1 MILWEIA
8 LKNSQ
13 ESLPIEL
20 QLLEHLVRIQANVLH
35 LLLLEQELLAS

>member
-13 ESLPIEL
+13 ESLPTEL
-20 QLLEHLVRIQANVLH
+20 ELLEHLVHIQADVLH
-35 LLLLEQELLAS
+35 LVTLGARAPS